1 MNFRKMWRDVV
12 RDWKCFWWV
21 VGLPILI
28 GEMVLGAIIVNYVP
42 YTKIDWDAYMEE
54 VEGPIERGDFNYSHL
69 RGETGPLVYPG
80 GFVWIYGIL
89 RWIAGGDGSDV
100 RTAQFVFLGF
110 YVLTSAVILSIYN
123 KIGRGFFPVWV
134 CILLCISKR
143 MHSLFMLRMFN
154 DCVAMMFL
162 YFSIMV
168 FTLNNKKIWKWPI
181 GCVYYSLA
189 VSIKMNI
196 FLFAPALLILMWIDI
211 GLVGAV
217 ACISLCALIQLVVG
231 APFIFH
237 DIFAYLSGA
246 FRGFGDL
253 QHKWSVNW
261 KFLPTNV
268 FMDKRFAILLLLLH
282 VTVLILFA
290 NYRWCSEVKGLSGLR
305 KRLTSQGRT
314 LKNRVL
320 SSEFIVR
327 TMFECNF
334 IGVALSRSL
343 HFQFYTWYWHALPV
357 LLWSADVLP
366 VWSKLILLLMFEYAW
381 SYGLDKVEG
390 TSTFLSSLVLQ
401 IAHFTLLL
409 SLWFSKPS
417 RMFLLPDDDERKKKK
432 R

>member
-1 MNFRKMWRDVV
+1 
-12 RDWKCFWWV
+12 
-21 VGLPILI
+21 
-28 GEMVLGAIIVNYVP
+28 
-42 YTKIDWDAYMEE
+42 
-54 VEGPIERGDFNYSHL
+54 
-69 RGETGPLVYPG
+69 
-80 GFVWIYGIL
+80 
-89 RWIAGGDGSDV
+89 
-100 RTAQFVFLGF
+100 
-110 YVLTSAVILSIYN
+110 
-123 KIGRGFFPVWV
+123 
-134 CILLCISKR
+134 

-162 YFSIMV
+162 YISVMV
-168 FTLNNKKIWKWPI
+168 FTLNNKKIWKWPV

-196 FLFAPALLILMWIDI
+196 FLFAPALLILMLIDI

-217 ACISLCALIQLVVG
+217 ACISLCALIQLLVG

-261 KFLPTNV
+261 KFLPTNI

-290 NYRWCSEVKGLSGLR
+290 NYRWCLELKGLSGLA
-305 KRLTSQGRT
+305 KRSSRGRVNR
-314 LKNRVL
+314 NRVL

-357 LLWSADVLP
+357 LLWSANILP
-366 VWSKLILLLMFEYAW
+366 VWSKMILLLMFEYAW
-381 SYGLDKVEG
+381 SYGLDKIEG
-390 TSTFLSSLVLQ
+390 TSTFTSSVVLQ
-401 IAHFTLLL
+401 IAHFSLLL
-409 SLWFSKPS
+409 SLWFSNPPKT
-417 RMFLLPDDDERKKKK
+417 FLSVSGEKKKK
-432 R
+432 KKKL